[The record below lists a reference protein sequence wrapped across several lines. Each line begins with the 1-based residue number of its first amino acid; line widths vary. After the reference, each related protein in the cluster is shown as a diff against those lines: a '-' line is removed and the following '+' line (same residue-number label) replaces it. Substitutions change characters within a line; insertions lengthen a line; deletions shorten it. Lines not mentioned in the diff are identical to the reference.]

1 MYCKLIQWRLACHLD
16 NNIMPAGSL
25 SRHLQKCTVCRQ
37 QYQKMRQISENLKI
51 HDPDLPNI
59 EEEQLRNKI
68 IARLPIETSRIYA
81 HRSSAWRLSLI
92 PATGLAAVLL
102 ITTALLWVQWIR
114 PLKPA
119 QPTPADLA
127 RFNQLMNTNIDAL
140 SGTLIQKSMQQS
152 LETELNNLTHDMGK
166 AVRFFTTCL
175 PDA

>member
-16 NNIMPAGSL
+16 NNTKPAGSL
-25 SRHLQKCTVCRQ
+25 SRHLQKCAACRQ
-37 QYQKMRQISENLKI
+37 YYEKIRQISENLKI
-51 HDPDLPNI
+51 HDPDLPDI
-59 EEEQLRNKI
+59 EEEQLQSKI
-68 IARLPIETSRIYA
+68 IAHLPLEPSRIPA
-81 HRSSAWRLSLI
+81 HRPPAWRLSLI
-92 PATGLAAVLL
+92 PAAGLAAVLL
-102 ITTALLWVQWIR
+102 ITATLFWVQWFP

-127 RFNQLMNTNIDAL
+127 RFNQLMNINIDAL

-152 LETELNNLTHDMGK
+152 LETEMNNLTHDMGK

>member
-16 NNIMPAGSL
+16 SDIEPTGSL

-37 QYQKMRQISENLKI
+37 QYEKMRQISENLKN
-51 HDPDLPNI
+51 HDPDLPDI

-68 IARLPIETSRIYA
+68 IARLPIEPSRIPA
-81 HRSSAWRLSLI
+81 HRPPAWRLSLL
-92 PATGLAAVLL
+92 PAAGFAAALL
-102 ITTALLWVQWIR
+102 ITAALLWVQWIP
-114 PLKPA
+114 PLKSVR
-119 QPTPADLA
+119 PTPADLA
-127 RFNQLMNTNIDAL
+127 QFNQLMNTNIDAL